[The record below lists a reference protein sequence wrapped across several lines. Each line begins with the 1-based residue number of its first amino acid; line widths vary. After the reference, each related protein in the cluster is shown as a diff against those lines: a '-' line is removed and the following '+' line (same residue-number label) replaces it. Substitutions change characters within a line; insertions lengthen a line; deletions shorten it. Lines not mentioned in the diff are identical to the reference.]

1 MEQNSQR
8 NKEEEVAYWLS
19 EIHLQPLTPSAPP
32 LPLAQSSPAKSY
44 CGSSGTSS
52 GGRSRH
58 VSFNSAESGYSSPA
72 RSLPPRRRQISSNST
87 ASETESRGLSSLV
100 SGEVVS
106 DMLRCVCVQRLTNF
120 LPGT

>member
-1 MEQNSQR
+1 MEQKSQR

-19 EIHLQPLTPSAPP
+19 QIHLQPLTPSAPP

-87 ASETESRGLSSLV
+87 APAIATARTADKPALRQRTACSFSRMTDGN
-100 SGEVVS
+100 E
-106 DMLRCVCVQRLTNF
+106 
-120 LPGT
+120 